1 MRRLVSIIGMISLS
15 LNLGWLNSEVEA
27 ASIAELSARAKQARS
42 KANALKQ
49 GSWGAQAKLQAIQIL
64 GPVALEFVALPNL
77 AQSVKTPSSRKAIRD
92 VYETLHAP
100 NTCLLY
106 TSPSPRDS

>member
-15 LNLGWLNSEVEA
+15 VNLGWLSPEVEA

-42 KANALKQ
+42 KANALKT
-49 GSWGAQAKLQAIQIL
+49 GNWSVQAKLQAIQVL

-77 AQSVKTPSSRKAIRD
+77 GPIGSKTPSSRKAIRAI
-92 VYETLHAP
+92 YETLQSP
-100 NTCLLY
+100 LKDIY
-106 TSPSPRDS
+106 TGQFHPR

>member
-42 KANALKQ
+42 RANALKQ
-49 GSWGAQAKLQAIQIL
+49 GSWDAQAKLQAIQIL
-64 GPVALEFVALPNL
+64 GPAA
-77 AQSVKTPSSRKAIRD
+77 
-92 VYETLHAP
+92 
-100 NTCLLY
+100 
-106 TSPSPRDS
+106 